1 MQWNGQIRSANER
14 AALANARMKGLAA
27 ATNLNNPEGIIVMET
42 GKFLLVYRRQV
53 NQVNNCLVF
62 LRKQENLKAGKIIP
76 YLRGGVVL
84 KRWSALFLFIKIT
97 GYAKFSYGIFYA
109 PTTGGAC
116 PKRGGQLQIK
126 MAKRVAERELTQ
138 ENWDQED
145 EEEEVV
151 KRFKLKNCY
160 AYFSFTWN

>member
-1 MQWNGQIRSANER
+1 MKWPNTLSQRESSTCKCPDEGARSRHE
-14 AALANARMKGLAA
+14 LEY
-27 ATNLNNPEGIIVMET
+27 PEGIIVMGT
-42 GKFLLVYRRQV
+42 GKLRLVFLDQV
-53 NQVNNCLVF
+53 NQVSNCLVF
-62 LRKQENLKAGKIIP
+62 LHKQENLKAGKIIP
-76 YLRGGVVL
+76 YLRGGVFL
-84 KRWSALFLFIKIT
+84 ERLSALFLFIKIT
-97 GYAKFSYGIFYA
+97 GYAKFSYGIVYA

-160 AYFSFTWN
+160 TYFSFI